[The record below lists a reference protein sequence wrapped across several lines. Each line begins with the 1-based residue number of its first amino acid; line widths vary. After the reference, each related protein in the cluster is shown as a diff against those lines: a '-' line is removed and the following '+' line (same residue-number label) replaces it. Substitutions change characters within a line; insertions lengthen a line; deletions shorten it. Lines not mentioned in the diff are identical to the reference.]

1 MEVTSASL
9 NLRPFMVPPKDRV
22 GIDLINN
29 VFEVLHVIDEETEAQ
44 RN

>member
-1 MEVTSASL
+1 MEVISASP
-9 NLRPFMVPPKDRV
+9 NLRTFMVPPEDRV
-22 GIDLINN
+22 GIDLIKN